1 MANRNDRRHTFS
13 DLSGLWTGYYAYDL
27 TDEAVMFTAWIREED
42 GEIRGSILEEDL
54 SGEMLDS
61 EYEADIHGFRHGLDV
76 RFTKIALDEDSG
88 DTLLLRYHGDTDADC
103 CLVSGVWFFDDPSD
117 WTGTF
122 MMTRISGDLKA
133 RVAAEASQDAADD
146 SGDEG

>member
-1 MANRNDRRHTFS
+1 MADYPQRRRRTR

-27 TDEAVMFTAWIREED
+27 TDEAIMFTAWIREE
-42 GEIRGSILEEDL
+42 GGKISGTVLEEGLRPD
-54 SGEMLDS
+54 GS
-61 EYEADIHGFRHGLDV
+61 EDESTIHGIRQGLDV
-76 RFTKIALDEDSG
+76 RFTKVALDEEAG
-88 DTLLLRYHGDTDADC
+88 EPVLLRYHGDTDADC

-133 RVAAEASQDAADD
+133 GVTVGASQSDD
-146 SGDEG
+146 DGPEEG